1 MQSCRACCECPQS
14 VAHLTASTDGSSGQ
28 GFVFGFGLGV
38 RVGAGVGFGCD
49 GLGCGWFTRFAK
61 APGPLLPAAFSAF
74 SIQHP
79 ATNTQLPPPS
89 FSASFFVGVNYHQ
102 ARVPLLSS
110 PLPFNLPPLPF
121 FVWCQSQIVTKRVA
135 LPPIPLLRGLK
146 LLVSTHFR
154 DRNKSIDQGTKA
166 LF

>member
-38 RVGAGVGFGCD
+38 QWEREWDSDAMGWDAVGLH
-49 GLGCGWFTRFAK
+49 GLPKHQA
-61 APGPLLPAAFSAF
+61 PLLPAAFSAF

-135 LPPIPLLRGLK
+135 LPPIPCCVDL
-146 LLVSTHFR
+146 S
-154 DRNKSIDQGTKA
+154 S
-166 LF
+166 